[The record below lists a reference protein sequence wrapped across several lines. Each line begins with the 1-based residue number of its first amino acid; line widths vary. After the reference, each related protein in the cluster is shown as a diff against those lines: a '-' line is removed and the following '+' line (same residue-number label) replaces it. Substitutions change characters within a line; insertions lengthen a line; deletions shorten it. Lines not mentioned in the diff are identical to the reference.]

1 MEASEQA
8 ERRTSG
14 GPMFEYE
21 LHKIHAAELI
31 RTAERHRLARE
42 IRRARRA
49 ARDAKRKEAPRG
61 T

>member
-1 MEASEQA
+1 
-8 ERRTSG
+8 
-14 GPMFEYE
+14 MFEYE

-31 RTAERHRLARE
+31 RRAERHRLARE

-49 ARDAKRKEAPRG
+49 ARDAKREEAPRG